1 MGAVVDVVPAY
12 QPLLPSPSTSAL
24 EKRLKEGSIDVI
36 TFTSSSTVKNFLTL
50 MGDKSEI
57 KKAKIAC
64 IGPITAKTA
73 QDAGLNVDIMPEQY
87 TVSSLLDAIE
97 IFFQS
102 H

>member
-1 MGAVVDVVPAY
+1 
-12 QPLLPSPSTSAL
+12 
-24 EKRLKEGSIDVI
+24 
-36 TFTSSSTVKNFLTL
+36 